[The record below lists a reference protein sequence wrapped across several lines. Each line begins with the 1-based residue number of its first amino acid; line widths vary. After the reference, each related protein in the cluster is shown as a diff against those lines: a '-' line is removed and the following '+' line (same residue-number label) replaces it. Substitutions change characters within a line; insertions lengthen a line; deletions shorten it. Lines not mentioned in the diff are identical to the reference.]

1 MKDYF
6 DHWSLIIIL
15 ITIVLFVVAL
25 FVKGLT
31 KDLLLEVGILL
42 VSVKLIMSAYKKSVY
57 AKKLN
62 KDLILESIGG
72 IQEGTNPRVLKQLL
86 NAYLPESKRQE
97 EE

>member
-15 ITIVLFVVAL
+15 ITLLLFVVAL
-25 FVKGLT
+25 FVKGIT

-42 VSVKLIMSAYKKSVY
+42 VSIKLIMSAYKNSVY

-62 KDLILESIGG
+62 RDLEEIKSLI
-72 IQEGTNPRVLKQLL
+72 KQL
-86 NAYLPESKRQE
+86 K
-97 EE
+97 